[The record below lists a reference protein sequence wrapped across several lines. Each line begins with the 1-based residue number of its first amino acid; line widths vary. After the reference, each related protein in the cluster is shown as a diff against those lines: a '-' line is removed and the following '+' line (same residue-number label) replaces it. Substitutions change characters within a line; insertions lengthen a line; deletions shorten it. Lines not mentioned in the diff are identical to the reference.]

1 MRTVIVDGN
10 NLLHKTG
17 SLKKLFR
24 ENPESAQLSLYEQL
38 KSKLQRNDKLVLVFD
53 GFSSIKSD
61 KIIFA
66 GSLTADEVIRKYIEE
81 NYRKKALA
89 LITSDN
95 GIISIAEKC
104 GVEIMKSEEF
114 ASGAKTI
121 NPKATYKQEK
131 QEKPESIS
139 RKDFNFFKDKF
150 K

>member
-17 SLKKLFR
+17 NLKKLFR

-38 KSKLQRNDKLVLVFD
+38 KSKLYGSDKLVLVFD

-66 GSLTADEVIRKYIEE
+66 GRLTADEVIRKYIEE
-81 NYRKKALA
+81 NYQIRTLA

-104 GVEIMKSEEF
+104 GVEILKSEDF
-114 ASGAKTI
+114 ATGTKTI
-121 NPKATYKQEK
+121 STKKTYKQEK

>member
-10 NLLHKTG
+10 NLLHKTVN
-17 SLKKLFR
+17 LKKLFR

-38 KSKLQRNDKLVLVFD
+38 KSKLHRSDKLVLVFD

-66 GSLTADEVIRKYIEE
+66 GSLTADEVIRKYIEV
-81 NYRKKALA
+81 NYQKRTLA

-104 GVEIMKSEEF
+104 GVEILKSEDF
-114 ASGAKTI
+114 AAGTKTI
-121 NPKATYKQEK
+121 SAKITYKQEK

>member
-17 SLKKLFR
+17 NLKKLFSD
-24 ENPESAQLSLYEQL
+24 NPESAQLSLYEQL
-38 KSKLQRNDKLVLVFD
+38 KSKLYRSDKLVLVFD
-53 GFSSIKSD
+53 GFSGIKNEN
-61 KIIFA
+61 IIFA
-66 GSLTADEVIRKYIEE
+66 GSLTADEVIRKYIED
-81 NYRKKALA
+81 NYKKRTLA

-104 GVEIMKSEEF
+104 GVEILKSEDF
-114 ASGAKTI
+114 ATGTKTI
-121 NPKATYKQEK
+121 SAKKTYKQEK
-131 QEKPESIS
+131 QEKPEGIS

>member
-10 NLLHKTG
+10 NLLHKTAA
-17 SLKKLFR
+17 LRKLFR

-66 GSLTADEVIRKYIEE
+66 GRITADEVIRKYIEE
-81 NYRKKALA
+81 NYQKKALA

-104 GVEIMKSEEF
+104 GVEILKSEEF
-114 ASGAKTI
+114 ASGTKTI
-121 NPKATYKQEK
+121 NTKATYKQEK
-131 QEKPESIS
+131 HEKPESIS